1 MYLLLL
7 VQGYKFIH
15 DIHLGLFFFSNM
27 YPQKK
32 SEKKNSLLQMSRL
45 DCVDNLHIWNIGT
58 ILEGARIS
66 I

>member
-15 DIHLGLFFFSNM
+15 DIHLGLFFFSKHV
-27 YPQKK
+27 PTKK
-32 SEKKNSLLQMSRL
+32 VWKNSLLQMSRL

-58 ILEGARIS
+58 TLEGARIS